1 MLLRLKPEHRMAWM
15 HRMNADGAMLRT
27 YEGIDDERK
36 CHVIKGT
43 QDVEPI
49 IEENKRLY
57 TSTDGYWKGR
67 HVQLAASVPNII
79 VEQWMKQGISIFRDE
94 DLPKKLAMLTS
105 PEHSYLRSPPRRGV
119 PDGALRFDPLHA
131 ARGRGSEVA
140 AVGATR
146 EAARGAP

>member
-94 DLPKKLAMLTS
+94 DLPKILAMLDS
-105 PEHSYLRSPPRRGV
+105 PEYRYLRCAPGRLSGRPYRCYLKASTPTGV
-119 PDGALRFDPLHA
+119 KRIEPKGALRL
-131 ARGRGSEVA
+131 ARA
-140 AVGATR
+140 
-146 EAARGAP
+146 